1 MVSPAD
7 YSASDIKVLEGLEA
21 VRKRPGMYIGST
33 GSRGLH
39 HLVYEIVDNCI
50 DEALA
55 GHCETIDIRLDTDNI
70 VSIKDDGRGIPVD
83 IHKDLQIPA
92 ATVVFTKLHA
102 GAKFDNSTY
111 KVSGGLHGVGASV
124 VNALSEW
131 LEVEIWR
138 GGHTWLQRFER
149 GTPVGPMED
158 KGKTRRRGTH
168 VRFKPDFE
176 IFNVINFNYSTIAD
190 RMRELAFLNAGLNIN
205 IMDAR
210 PAERITESYCFEGG
224 IQAFVGYI
232 NENRSVIHE
241 PVFFRDEADGIEVEL
256 CFQYHNEYAE
266 SLNSFVNCICTIEGG
281 MHETGFRSAHT
292 RAMNEYARKQGLW
305 KKKDSLSGD
314 DLREGLTAVLN
325 VRMTDV
331 QFEGQTKTKLGN
343 PEARTAVEQVV
354 AKHLSFF
361 LEENPDIAKNVLDKA
376 CRANTAR
383 AAARKARSAVRQGQ
397 KTSGRTSLD
406 GKLTRCSSR
415 NPMDRE
421 LFIVEGDS
429 AGGSAK
435 QARDRKVQA
444 ILPLRGKPL
453 NTERA
458 SLAKVLANK
467 EIMAMVQALG
477 AGVGSEFKLED
488 CQYGRIIILADA
500 DDDGAHI
507 RCLLLTFFYRFMR
520 ELVTSGRVYVAQ
532 PPLYRITTGI
542 KKQSSRYA
550 WDDAELKS
558 ILELK
563 SVKGKATVQRFKGLG
578 EMAAIQLWD
587 TTMNPE
593 TRTLLRVE
601 VEDAATAEHYVSVL
615 MGDGAEARRNW
626 IIEHVS
632 FGLEDNAMD
641 TAGKDNVIDVISNEE
656 MPQ

>member
-331 QFEGQTKTKLGN
+331 QFEGQTKTKL
-343 PEARTAVEQVV
+343 
-354 AKHLSFF
+354 
-361 LEENPDIAKNVLDKA
+361 
-376 CRANTAR
+376 
-383 AAARKARSAVRQGQ
+383 
-397 KTSGRTSLD
+397 
-406 GKLTRCSSR
+406 
-415 NPMDRE
+415 
-421 LFIVEGDS
+421 
-429 AGGSAK
+429 
-435 QARDRKVQA
+435 
-444 ILPLRGKPL
+444 
-453 NTERA
+453 
-458 SLAKVLANK
+458 
-467 EIMAMVQALG
+467 
-477 AGVGSEFKLED
+477 
-488 CQYGRIIILADA
+488 
-500 DDDGAHI
+500 
-507 RCLLLTFFYRFMR
+507 
-520 ELVTSGRVYVAQ
+520 
-532 PPLYRITTGI
+532 
-542 KKQSSRYA
+542 
-550 WDDAELKS
+550 
-558 ILELK
+558 
-563 SVKGKATVQRFKGLG
+563 
-578 EMAAIQLWD
+578 
-587 TTMNPE
+587 
-593 TRTLLRVE
+593 
-601 VEDAATAEHYVSVL
+601 
-615 MGDGAEARRNW
+615 
-626 IIEHVS
+626 
-632 FGLEDNAMD
+632 
-641 TAGKDNVIDVISNEE
+641 
-656 MPQ
+656 